1 MDSQGPGITLK
12 ASSPSSPRSNSLQG
26 VRFTTESDS
35 QETEIAQCWPE
46 KDQLAVGSLADMSTA
61 KTRVENQR
69 QRTVQRAN
77 ARPILPWRCPCPAG
91 RQNESASAVSSPAEA
106 ELVRHRLRIQ
116 GPVPSN
122 HQTDPYITVEVVVAG
137 VPRGSIMLCSSTR
150 VRLLTALTA
159 SCAPVPAKRGPAHRG
174 ADQTQTWSWH
184 SEARGRIGSQ
194 TIGGP
199 GGGTAKLRDWR
210 DGVRGASGLPL
221 HNLGRA
227 LAPRGPSAGCGGIP
241 GKTGASP
248 DRRRGPCP
256 FVFRC
261 HGREGNRTR

>member
-1 MDSQGPGITLK
+1 
-12 ASSPSSPRSNSLQG
+12 
-26 VRFTTESDS
+26 
-35 QETEIAQCWPE
+35 
-46 KDQLAVGSLADMSTA
+46 MS
-61 KTRVENQR
+61 
-69 QRTVQRAN
+69 
-77 ARPILPWRCPCPAG
+77 G

-106 ELVRHRLRIQ
+106 ELARHRLRIQ
-116 GPVPSN
+116 GAGPDGPN
-122 HQTDPYITVEVVVAG
+122 MTVEVVVAADTG
-137 VPRGSIMLCSSTR
+137 RRAPRSCCARRHR

-159 SCAPVPAKRGPAHRG
+159 FLCSQPAKKGPAHRG

-184 SEARGRIGSQ
+184 REARGRIGSQ

-248 DRRRGPCP
+248 DRRRGGGRGGGRGPCSSYSDATAA
-256 FVFRC
+256 
-261 HGREGNRTR
+261 RETARAEPPALRQAPKPNDASQRARPRGVTPQERRRLA